1 MRPRQCR
8 LALVVIAALS
18 AAGCSKHLDFTGN
31 ADAQGGAPGPEGQE
45 STSWAANGADLS
57 RFADEVPFGPDAV
70 VARDKTQVRKAPGSG
85 DVVTTLPG
93 GTEVTKLS
101 AHGAFDLVCFDDPKN
116 AGTHLAGWVAQSALG
131 DPAQPN
137 PAPTSDAA
145 LPADDDA
152 EPPPA
157 PTPTNP
163 SPSPPSPG
171 GHHHH
176 HHGPTK
182 H

>member
-1 MRPRQCR
+1 MRPRQCKC
-8 LALVVIAALS
+8 ALVVIAALS
-18 AAGCSKHLDFTGN
+18 AGGCSRHLDFTGN
-31 ADAQGGAPGPEGQE
+31 ADAQGGAPGAEGSE
-45 STSWAANGADLS
+45 STSWAANGGDLA

-70 VARDKTQVRKAPGSG
+70 VSRDKTQVRKSPGSG
-85 DVVTTLPG
+85 DLVTTLPG

-101 AHGAFDLVCFDDPKN
+101 QHGGFDLVCFDDPKN

-137 PAPTSDAA
+137 PAPTDAG
-145 LPADDDA
+145 PVADDDA

-176 HHGPTK
+176 HHSPK
-182 H
+182 QH